1 MMKKK
6 SFSKTLSANDIGKT
20 GTHQAGI
27 LVPKADS
34 ELLAFFPP
42 LDARVKNPDAWI
54 ICTDDQG
61 NQRKFRFVYYNNRL
75 HDEEGTRN
83 EYRLTYM
90 TKYLKELRAEAGDAL
105 EFSREDGAAVYSIRL
120 VKKLAAVVKDGDG
133 PVRIRI
139 TSAWRRVH

>member
-1 MMKKK
+1 MKKT
-6 SFSKTLSANDIGKT
+6 SFSKTLSANDIGRT

-27 LVPKADS
+27 LVPKANK

-54 ICTDDQG
+54 VCTDDQG
-61 NQRKFRFVYYNNRL
+61 NERKFRFVYYNNRL
-75 HDEEGTRN
+75 HDEKGTRN

-90 TKYLKELRAEAGDAL
+90 TRYLKGIRAEAGDAL
-105 EFSREDGAAVYSIRL
+105 EFSREDGAAGYSIRL
-120 VKKLAAVVKDGDG
+120 VKKPAAVVRQDDG

-139 TSAWRRVH
+139 SSAWRRVH